1 MQVKIIIGTVAF
13 MLTMILFGFY
23 SLLEPQRLANFTDA
37 RLGRQIEA
45 GAELYYANCSTC
57 HGENGL
63 GISGGVCYDAA
74 GELYDCRGLQ
84 LNGRGLLCGEPSSRM
99 DARGWVGTK
108 YGFIHHTVSAGRPN
122 SDMAIWSQEYGGPL
136 QANEVENVTRFVLN
150 WETEE
155 MCDFVPLNF
164 PWPEG
169 GDSVDDPELVNM
181 VYQDFLDTTFEEVE
195 EINPDYEEEIA
206 IEFPLSYENA
216 DAARGMELYGTG
228 VGYGCTSCHGQP
240 EEAGSN
246 STGPWHGDL
255 AENAANRIPGM
266 SAEAYIYQSILYPDV
281 YFVPDYES
289 GGMISYLDQMSE
301 SPQDLLDIM
310 KYLLEGAP

>member
-45 GAELYYANCSTC
+45 GAEIYYANCSTC

-63 GISGGVCYDAA
+63 GQNGGECYDAA
-74 GELYDCRGLQ
+74 GEPWACQGRP
-84 LNGRGLLCGEPSSRM
+84 LNDRGLLCGEPSARM
-99 DARGWVGTK
+99 EARQWEGTK
-108 YGFIHHTVSAGRPN
+108 YGFIHDTLMGGRPGGV
-122 SDMAIWSQEYGGPL
+122 MVAWGQEYGGPL
-136 QANEVENVTRFVLN
+136 QENQVENITRFVLN

-169 GDSVDDPELVNM
+169 GDSLVPEEANAAFEN
-181 VYQDFLDTTFEEVE
+181 FLTVTLDQVLEN
-195 EINPDYEEEIA
+195 NPDYVDDIM

-216 DAARGMELYGTG
+216 DAANGMDLYYNT
-228 VGYGCTSCHGQP
+228 YACTACHGQP
-240 EEAGSN
+240 EEPGSN
-246 STGPWHGDL
+246 GTGPWHGDL
-255 AENAANRIPGM
+255 ADNAPNRIPGM
-266 SAEAYIYQSILYPDV
+266 TAEAYTYQSVLYPDV
-281 YFVPDYES
+281 FWVDGYDN
-289 GGMISYLDQMSE
+289 GGMASYLDQMNE
-301 SPQDLLDIM
+301 NPQDLLDII
-310 KYLLEGAP
+310 KYLLEGTP